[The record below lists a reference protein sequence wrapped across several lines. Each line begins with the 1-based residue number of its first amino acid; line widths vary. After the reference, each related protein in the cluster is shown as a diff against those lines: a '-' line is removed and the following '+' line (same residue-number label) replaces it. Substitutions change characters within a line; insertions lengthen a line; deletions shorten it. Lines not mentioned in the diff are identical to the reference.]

1 MRARTAVLCSVADQ
15 GVAALTNILVLVAAA
30 RLTTVSDFAR
40 FSAVYLVFTVLLGV
54 SGAYT
59 GQPLVLLRGAGEET
73 RGACRSAVVFT
84 VLASAAVGVPLAA
97 VCALLPGDT
106 AGALAMLGLVLP
118 VVLGQDAMRYA
129 FSTLHKPHLALA
141 SDLLRLAGVLAALSP
156 QTYGTSPARL
166 VTVWGLSALPAL
178 LLSAVLLHRATARA
192 PVRLRPL
199 LRRGHL
205 GQRFTVEFGVGNATG
220 QLSVLGLGAVGNPL
234 LVGALRGATTLF
246 GPLNVLYTSATS
258 FGPPLLGRIADERR
272 RVRATAALA
281 AVLAATAALW
291 ATALALLPAGVGRH
305 LLGDTWPT
313 AAALLPATGSQYA
326 AMAAGT
332 CGLLALRMLDPRTTL
347 AIQVVFSLTSVA
359 FLAGGYAVGGVPG
372 AAWGLFLGS
381 LCKATA
387 TWIRVARL
395 RRRIGAADG
404 VTADAAPSAA
414 PGTY

>member
-30 RLTTVSDFAR
+30 RLSTVADFAR

-54 SGAYT
+54 AGAYT
-59 GQPLVLLRGAGEET
+59 GQPLVLKRGAGEET

-84 VLASAAVGVPLAA
+84 VLAAAAIGALLAA
-97 VCALLPGDT
+97 VCLLVPGDT
-106 AGALAMLGLVLP
+106 ARALLMLGLVLP
-118 VVLGQDAMRYA
+118 VVLGQDAVRYA
-129 FSTLHKPHLALA
+129 FATLQQPHLALL
-141 SDLLRLAGVLAALSP
+141 SDLVRLACVLGALGT
-156 QTYGTSPARL
+156 QVYGASPARL
-166 VTVWGLSALPAL
+166 IALWGLSALPAL
-178 LLSAVLLHRATARA
+178 LLSAALLHRSTAGA
-192 PVRLRPL
+192 PLLLRPM

-205 GQRFTVEFGVGNATG
+205 GQRFTVEFGVGNATS

-246 GPLNVLYTSATS
+246 GPLNVLFTSATS
-258 FGPPLLGRIADERR
+258 FGPPLLGRITDERR

-281 AVLAATAALW
+281 AVLAATAGIW
-291 ATALALLPAGVGRH
+291 ATVLALLPDRAGRQ
-305 LLGDTWPT
+305 LLGDTWSV

-326 AMAAGT
+326 AMAVGT

-347 AIQVVFSLTSVA
+347 AIQVVFSLTTVA
-359 FLAGGYAVGGVPG
+359 FLAGGYVVGGVLG

-381 LCKATA
+381 LCKAAA

-395 RRRIGAADG
+395 RRRTPAPEET
-404 VTADAAPSAA
+404 VTAGALPAAP
-414 PGTY
+414 

>member
-1 MRARTAVLCSVADQ
+1 MRARTAILCSVADQ

-30 RLTTVSDFAR
+30 RLSTVADFAR

-59 GQPLVLLRGAGEET
+59 GQPLVLRRGGGEAT

-84 VLASAAVGVPLAA
+84 VGASAALGALTAA
-97 VCALLPGDT
+97 VCLLVPGDT
-106 AGALAMLGLVLP
+106 ARALMMLGLVLP
-118 VVLGQDAMRYA
+118 VVLGQDALRYA
-129 FSTLHKPHLALA
+129 FSTLQRPHLALG
-141 SDLLRLAGVLAALSP
+141 SDLVRLLCVLGALSV
-156 QTYGTSPARL
+156 QVYGAEPARL
-166 VTVWGLSALPAL
+166 ILVWGLSALPAL
-178 LLSAVLLHRATARA
+178 LLSAVLLHRATAGA
-192 PVRLRPL
+192 PTALRPM

-205 GQRFTVEFGVGNATG
+205 GQRFVVEFGVGNATS

-246 GPLNVLYTSATS
+246 GPLNVLFTSATS

-272 RVRATAALA
+272 RVRATAGLS

-291 ATALALLPAGVGRH
+291 ATVLALLPDRAGRE

-326 AMAAGT
+326 AMAVGT

-347 AIQVVFSLTSVA
+347 SIQVVFSLTAVA
-359 FLAGGYAVGGVPG
+359 LMAGGYALGGVPG
-372 AAWGLFLGS
+372 AAWGLCLGS
-381 LCKATA
+381 LCKAAA
-387 TWIRVARL
+387 TWIRVARI
-395 RRRIGAADG
+395 RRGKPAPDGA
-404 VTADAAPSAA
+404 VTADALPSA
-414 PGTY
+414 P